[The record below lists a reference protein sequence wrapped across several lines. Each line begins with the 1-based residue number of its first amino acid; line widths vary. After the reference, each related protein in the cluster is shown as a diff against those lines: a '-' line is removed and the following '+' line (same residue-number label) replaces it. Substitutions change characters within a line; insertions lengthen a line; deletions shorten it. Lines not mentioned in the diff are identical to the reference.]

1 MDNPKERG
9 FRFIASHSMQEISKR
24 SSVLLRKVRT
34 FDGGM
39 KLLMYYFY
47 LMLFYGEC
55 VCYYQVCQSVYVR
68 HVTLSYRSVCICK
81 ACDYHLGKSVYVMLV
96 TLSCRSV
103 CIRNACDS
111 ISVSLY
117 IHGLRVKV

>member
-1 MDNPKERG
+1 MDNLKESG
-9 FRFIASHSMQEISKR
+9 FIFIASHSIQEISKG

-55 VCYYQVCQSVYVR
+55 VCYHQVCQ
-68 HVTLSYRSVCICK
+68 
-81 ACDYHLGKSVYVMLV
+81 SVYVMLV

-103 CIRNACDS
+103 CIRKACHS

-117 IHGLRVKV
+117 IYGLRVKV